1 MDGEKYKSVMG
12 EDVGCGRD
20 GVWRGGGG
28 VCCQLVPVGCSCQ
41 VNVMQCTLEGV
52 DTVVGK

>member
-12 EDVGCGRD
+12 EGVGCGRD

-28 VCCQLVPVGCSCQ
+28 VCCLLVPVGCSCQ
-41 VNVMQCTLEGV
+41 VNVM
-52 DTVVGK
+52 